1 MTALAAFLGRIP
13 GPVLFALAALVQ
25 VALIALLVADR
36 ARILRD
42 GSEVTLKTL
51 PVDPRDFLRGDYVAL
66 RYDISTVPAGALFN
80 QPGARSGLP
89 VYVKVAPTAA
99 GYHQAVSIHLEPVPL
114 SEKEVMI
121 RGETRAG
128 TDCGTPRHL
137 FCFNIPVK
145 YGLERYFVPQG
156 EGREIE
162 SARNRDRVAIV
173 AAVTSDGRA
182 AIKRLLLDG
191 KVIYDEPW
199 F

>member
-1 MTALAAFLGRIP
+1 MTALAASIRIP
-13 GPVLFALAALVQ
+13 RPALFVLAAAVQ
-25 VALIALLVADR
+25 VALIAFMVLDR

-42 GSEVTLKTL
+42 GAEVTLRTQ

-66 RYDISTVPAGALFN
+66 RYDISTVPAGALFD
-80 QPGARSGLP
+80 QGGARSGLP
-89 VYVKVAPTAA
+89 VYVKLAPAA
-99 GYHQAVSIHLEPVPL
+99 DGYYQAVSIHLEPVPVAGQ
-114 SEKEVMI
+114 EVMI
-121 RGETRAG
+121 RGQTRAG
-128 TDCGTPRHL
+128 ADCGSPRHV

-162 SARNRDRVAIV
+162 SARNRGRVAVV
-173 AAVTSDGRA
+173 AAVAPDGRA

-191 KVIYDEPW
+191 KPVYDEPW